1 MNMRRYKFKTQQPK
15 LVPLEKLKKKGI
27 LGNKKYIGEPKF
39 DGIRAILVKRGN
51 KVKILSRYGDD
62 ITEHFP
68 TLVEAAKKLKHDIT
82 LDGEITVKD
91 EKSKTHFEKIIS
103 LLKSKKPKRYPVI
116 YHVFDILSVEG
127 KDIKNKPLI
136 ERKKI
141 LSRILKKTPRTI
153 RITPFKVAPTVDDYK
168 KFIKEGYEG
177 IVIKKID
184 SKYKPGKRIMDWI
197 KYKKEQ
203 TIDARIVGLKK
214 TPKGKMSFVIKDLKG
229 NPLGLVSSAKLTT
242 EQREMLIEEIEKG
255 KKPRVE
261 VVGTKTI
268 KGKIRHPRIVK
279 IRLDLK

>member
-1 MNMRRYKFKTQQPK
+1 MRRYKFKTQQPK
-15 LVPLEKLKKKGI
+15 PVPLEKLQKKGI
-27 LGNKKYIGEPKF
+27 LGSDKYIGEPKF

-68 TLVEAAKKLKHDIT
+68 ALVKAAMKLKHDVT

-91 EKSKTHFEKIIS
+91 EKSRKHFEKIIS
-103 LLKSKKPKRYPVI
+103 LLKSKKPKPYPIV
-116 YHVFDILSVEG
+116 YHVFDILSIEN
-127 KDIKNKPLI
+127 KDVKNKPLI
-136 ERKKI
+136 ERKK
-141 LSRILKKTPRTI
+141 LLAKILKKKPRTI
-153 RITPFKVAPTVDDYK
+153 RLTPFKVKPTIDDYK
-168 KFIKEGYEG
+168 QFIKEGYEG

-214 TPKGKMSFVIKDLKG
+214 TPKGKMSFVIRDLKG

-242 EQREMLIEEIEKG
+242 EQRKMLIEEIEKG

-261 VVGTKTI
+261 IVGTKTI